1 MKIVYFFILI
11 GIISLLGGCEYPENC
26 VEDATV
32 KIEVTSNAQ
41 TKNIHV
47 KATYSY
53 ISGVS
58 EWGFCYML
66 HHGYGVDIQRKGCT
80 IYEPFAW
87 DFQLSNSFNVQWIKA
102 YVVID
107 GIFVY
112 SDTVDIADLGILL
125 N

>member
-1 MKIVYFFILI
+1 M
-11 GIISLLGGCEYPENC
+11 
-26 VEDATV
+26 

-87 DFQLSNSFNVQWIKA
+87 DFQLSNRMDKGLCRYQWNICIQR
-102 YVVID
+102 Y
-107 GIFVY
+107 G
-112 SDTVDIADLGILL
+112 
-125 N
+125 